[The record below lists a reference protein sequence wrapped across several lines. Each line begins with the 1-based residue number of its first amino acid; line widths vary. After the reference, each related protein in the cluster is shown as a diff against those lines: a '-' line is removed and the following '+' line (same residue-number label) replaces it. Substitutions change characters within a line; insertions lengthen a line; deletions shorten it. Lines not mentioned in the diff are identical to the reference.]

1 MKNLLPIS
9 LLVLAMVFSGSG
21 CAWMKRHTPWHHN
34 NTTDTTANEPAP
46 APKTKAKASKQK
58 QNQSQLIV
66 TPDDTLAAKVMTVN
80 TVGRFVVLNFPEGQM
95 PKMDEHMYLYRAGLK
110 TAEVKI
116 VGPQQDTS
124 IVADIIS
131 GDAQKGDTVRDQ

>member
-9 LLVLAMVFSGSG
+9 LLVLAMIFSGSG

-34 NTTDTTANEPAP
+34 NTSTTTSKP
-46 APKTKAKASKQK
+46 APKGQTQDQTS
-58 QNQSQLIV
+58 LIV

-80 TVGRFVVLNFPEGQM
+80 TVGRFVVLNFPEGKM

-131 GDAQKGDTVRDQ
+131 GDAQAGDTVREQ

>member
-9 LLVLAMVFSGSG
+9 LLVLAMIFSGSG
-21 CAWMKRHTPWHHN
+21 CAWMKRHTPWHRN
-34 NTTDTTANEPAP
+34 DTTTTSKPPP
-46 APKTKAKASKQK
+46 APKKGQTK
-58 QNQSQLIV
+58 NQSQLIV
-66 TPDDTLAAKVMTVN
+66 TPDDTLAAKVLTVN

-95 PKMDEHMYLYRAGLK
+95 PKMNQYMYLYRAGLK

-131 GDAQKGDTVRDQ
+131 GDAQTGDTVREQ

>member
-9 LLVLAMVFSGSG
+9 LLVLAMIFSGSG

-34 NTTDTTANEPAP
+34 DNNNTSTTSTSTPAP
-46 APKTKAKASKQK
+46 APKKSKTK
-58 QNQSQLIV
+58 NQSQLIV

-95 PKMDEHMYLYRAGLK
+95 PKMNQYMYLYRAGLK

-131 GDAQKGDTVRDQ
+131 GDAQAGDTVREQ

>member
-9 LLVLAMVFSGSG
+9 LLVLAMIFSGSG

-34 NTTDTTANEPAP
+34 NTTDTTATEPAP
-46 APKTKAKASKQK
+46 TPKTKASKQT

-80 TVGRFVVLNFPEGQM
+80 TVGRFVVLNFPEGKM
-95 PKMDEHMYLYRAGLK
+95 PKMDVHMFLYRAGLK

-131 GDAQKGDTVRDQ
+131 GDAQAGDTVRDQ